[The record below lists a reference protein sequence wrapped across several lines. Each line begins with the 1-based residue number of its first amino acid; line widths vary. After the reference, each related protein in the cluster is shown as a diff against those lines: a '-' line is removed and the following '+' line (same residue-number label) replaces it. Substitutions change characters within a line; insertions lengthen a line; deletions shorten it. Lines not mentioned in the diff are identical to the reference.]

1 MANLLKKSKYV
12 ILKRPENLRESEK
25 EKLNMI
31 LSSESKTAQIYK
43 LIALFENIWKYS
55 RKAWAGL
62 YFSRWYELVQ
72 ESGIEQLK
80 KAADSIKR
88 HIHGIL
94 DAIVSNRN
102 NAFLEGLN
110 NKIRTAMRRAFG
122 FKKLENLMS
131 IIYLI
136 ANDQVYEFLPTLS

>member
-1 MANLLKKSKYV
+1 M
-12 ILKRPENLRESEK
+12 
-25 EKLNMI
+25 
-31 LSSESKTAQIYK
+31 
-43 LIALFENIWKYS
+43 
-55 RKAWAGL
+55 